1 VQGFL
6 RPGIGYLFQS
16 LAFLINVHR
25 WEKILGGAKNGTA
38 VTMGKR
44 ESVKIVA
51 PTKERKEGV
60 DGYEQV

>member
-1 VQGFL
+1 L

-44 ESVKIVA
+44 ESVKILA
-51 PTKERKEGV
+51 QTQERKEGV

>member
-1 VQGFL
+1 VQGIL

-16 LAFLINVHR
+16 LSFLINVHR

-44 ESVKIVA
+44 ESVKLVR
-51 PTKERKEGV
+51 TTQERKESLY
-60 DGYEQV
+60 GYEQV